1 MRRLAPNPHL
11 ARPSFV
17 RGAVLVGIV
26 TMTVALVGAGCSR
39 TTELNTS
46 PVTTTTP
53 AKAEID
59 PLDDDV
65 IAAGSAGVQQLQD
78 LLDRLLASNDT
89 CAILTQRDVRENQL
103 DPTLFTS
110 SAAREVLAQGLIQ
123 VFDHLIRI
131 SPVAIRQ
138 PLEDEKAVFTQV
150 LTVVDQYANNP
161 NAPDATEAI
170 SDLLEAPGFVQAQAQ
185 LNLFITQNCI

>member
-1 MRRLAPNPHL
+1 MRRLVSSSSL
-11 ARPSFV
+11 ARSASGRV
-17 RGAVLVGIV
+17 LALVVIATVVVLVGS
-26 TMTVALVGAGCSR
+26 GCSR
-39 TTELNTS
+39 TTELDTAAI
-46 PVTTTTP
+46 TTTAP
-53 AKAEID
+53 PKVEAD

-89 CAILTQRDVRENQL
+89 CTILTQRDVRENQL

-185 LNLFITQNCI
+185 LNVFINQNCL